1 MNNIDKQLK
10 DHINDFVSISFSNGD
25 IATGR
30 IKTYNFMYVTLSNVR
45 FLYRGKI
52 RRFREL
58 NIVLDG
64 SIKDVYCLKKD
75 DDER

>member
-45 FLYRGKI
+45 FFI
-52 RRFREL
+52 SRE
-58 NIVLDG
+58 N
-64 SIKDVYCLKKD
+64 
-75 DDER
+75 